1 MKRNGNI
8 SESGKMLILGIGILL
23 ILAIIVIVLV
33 VRMKD
38 DVRKRDAVVETLQQE
53 IQRTVK
59 DRRNLAVKRKMEG
72 KLPGRR
78 MRQIVKRKM
87 AVCR

>member
-53 IQRTVK
+53 IPEDGEGQ
-59 DRRNLAVKRKMEG
+59 AESGSEMEG